1 MHGDEPPPLKL
12 RITVLTH
19 AKKMGMNHTAEWDE
33 GCKGLYGKELTANL
47 ITFKHKFLFGC

>member
-1 MHGDEPPPLKL
+1 MHGDEPPLKL